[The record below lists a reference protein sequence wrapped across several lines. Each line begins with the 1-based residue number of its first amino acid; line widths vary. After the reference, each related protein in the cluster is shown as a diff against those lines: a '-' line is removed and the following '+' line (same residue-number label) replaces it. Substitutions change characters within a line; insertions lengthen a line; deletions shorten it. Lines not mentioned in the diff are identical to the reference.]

1 MPLDILTIGEALV
14 EVMRTDIDQPL
25 NQPGPFV
32 GPYPSG
38 APFIFAV
45 QAARLGL
52 KTAAIGSVGADA
64 FGECLLNQLEA
75 DGVVTD
81 GVKRLADQT
90 TGIAFVAYRADGS
103 RDFVFSLGAGG
114 HITDDMLQPAL
125 FAGARCF
132 HIMGSTLSMSEA
144 VLSVCHKALEMAL
157 NAGALISFDP
167 NLRPELLPPE
177 NARIAFAPFIA
188 AADIFLPTETELLQ
202 LSGADAVGDA
212 VADLLAERPDRIIA
226 LTRGADGCSVF
237 TADGRMDV
245 AGYAVREVD
254 PTGAGDC
261 FDAAFISGILEGM
274 PIREAAQ
281 LANACGAIAVSA
293 KGPMAGAKS
302 RASVERFM
310 HDNPYQG

>member
-1 MPLDILTIGEALV
+1 MPLDILTIGEALI

-45 QAARLGL
+45 QSARLGL

-64 FGECLLNQLEA
+64 FGDCLLNQLEA
-75 DGVVTD
+75 DGVVPD

-144 VLSVCHKALEMAL
+144 VLSVCRKALQMAL

-177 NARIAFAPFIA
+177 KARIAFAPFIA

-202 LSGADAVGDA
+202 LSGADAAEDA
-212 VADLLAERPDRIIA
+212 IAELLAERPDRIIV

-261 FDAAFISGILEGM
+261 FDAAFISGILDGM
-274 PIREAAQ
+274 PIRDAAQ
-281 LANACGAIAVSA
+281 LANACGALAVSA

-302 RASVERFM
+302 RAAVERFM
-310 HDNPYQG
+310 HDNPYKG